1 MSFIAIGINHQTAPI
16 AIREK
21 VAFTPTTLVGALKD
35 YAGRK
40 KQAEIV
46 ILSTCNRTEVFANT
60 EQVNIE
66 DLTVWLAQIHQVE
79 LALLGQYLYTYENE
93 EAIIH
98 LMQVACGLDSLILGE
113 PQILG
118 QVKQAFS
125 EAKHVGTVNGYFE
138 KIFQTTFTV
147 AKKVRT
153 QTDIGANAVS
163 VAYAAVQLAKQ
174 IFSDLSNT
182 HVMLIGAGETIELVA
197 KHLAQ
202 YDLKK
207 ITVANRTLANAQVL
221 ADVLPTDSEAITIS
235 EIPERLSKADIVISS
250 TASALPI
257 LGQGTVASA
266 LKERKFKP
274 MLMIDLAVP
283 RDIEEQVSEIDD
295 VYLYTVDDLQHIV
308 QQNVANREQAATE
321 ANKIIHQY
329 VSQLAILLKQHKKVD
344 LIKAYRDEAE
354 ITRQQLE
361 DKALVKLAQGEAPEK
376 VLQELSYKLSQA
388 MMHSPTKAM
397 QRAIVDPKANALDV
411 LEDIFGQSNK

>member
-1 MSFIAIGINHQTAPI
+1 
-16 AIREK
+16 
-21 VAFTPTTLVGALKD
+21 
-35 YAGRK
+35 
-40 KQAEIV
+40 
-46 ILSTCNRTEVFANT
+46 
-60 EQVNIE
+60 
-66 DLTVWLAQIHQVE
+66 
-79 LALLGQYLYTYENE
+79 
-93 EAIIH
+93 
-98 LMQVACGLDSLILGE
+98 
-113 PQILG
+113 
-118 QVKQAFS
+118 
-125 EAKHVGTVNGYFE
+125 
-138 KIFQTTFTV
+138 
-147 AKKVRT
+147 
-153 QTDIGANAVS
+153 
-163 VAYAAVQLAKQ
+163 
-174 IFSDLSNT
+174 
-182 HVMLIGAGETIELVA
+182 
-197 KHLAQ
+197 
-202 YDLKK
+202 
-207 ITVANRTLANAQVL
+207 
-221 ADVLPTDSEAITIS
+221 
-235 EIPERLSKADIVISS
+235 VISS

-329 VSQLAILLKQHKKVD
+329 VSQLALLLKQHKKVD
-344 LIKAYRDEAE
+344 LIKTYRDEAE

-361 DKALVKLAQGEAPEK
+361 DKALAKLAQGEAPEK